1 MVSRLGSLVQWCCGE
16 GGALQTDLTGLC
28 GEHAQCS
35 GHSGFDPTHR
45 TCATLLRLQAALY
58 GAGPALNAV
67 PVFGFSTKAQ
77 TRLGLRSVPSPAGA
91 AQTARSWTRALSP
104 GAGAP
109 SPLRSPSLS
118 FCACGRRSGAP
129 CVCSE
134 ELVSSRDPPGGC
146 QPSRISGSLWLEPV
160 CSLVGD
166 AVSGAEFSPFPSPLP
181 PASGREW
188 ACPQPASSSLE
199 LPSPS
204 FVL

>member
-1 MVSRLGSLVQWCCGE
+1 MQFQFSGSPQRRRLGWACVLCLPRPEQLRPP
-16 GGALQTDLTGLC
+16 GGG
-28 GEHAQCS
+28 
-35 GHSGFDPTHR
+35 R
-45 TCATLLRLQAALY
+45 
-58 GAGPALNAV
+58 
-67 PVFGFSTKAQ
+67 
-77 TRLGLRSVPSPAGA
+77 
-91 AQTARSWTRALSP
+91 ARSPRC
-104 GAGAP
+104 GAP

-166 AVSGAEFSPFPSPLP
+166 VVSGAEFAPFPSPLP

-199 LPSPS
+199 LLSPS